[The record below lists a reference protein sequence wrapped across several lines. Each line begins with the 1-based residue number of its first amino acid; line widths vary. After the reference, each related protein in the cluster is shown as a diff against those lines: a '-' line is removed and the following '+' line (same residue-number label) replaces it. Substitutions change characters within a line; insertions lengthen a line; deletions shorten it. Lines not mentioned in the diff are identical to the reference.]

1 MSHSDTKSNYPPNNV
16 DERQGKIAS
25 SKIALGDIR
34 GAIRI
39 LSSENHVLPITEEN
53 YEALKLKHPTMPIDY
68 SPPAEPSNAD
78 RDFSPLI
85 TRQELRKC
93 INSFKRGSGSGHDG
107 LTPDHLKDLIN
118 ENLGICAD
126 DLLDS
131 MCVLL
136 NETVLPGK
144 VPGAIR
150 PIFYGAKLIAL
161 SKKRLAL
168 CLLPLG

>member
-1 MSHSDTKSNYPPNNV
+1 M
-16 DERQGKIAS
+16 
-25 SKIALGDIR
+25 
-34 GAIRI
+34 
-39 LSSENHVLPITEEN
+39 
-53 YEALKLKHPTMPIDY
+53 
-68 SPPAEPSNAD
+68 
-78 RDFSPLI
+78 
-85 TRQELRKC
+85 RKF
-93 INSFKRGSGSGHDG
+93 INSFKRGSYSGHDG

-161 SKKRLAL
+161 SKKMMVLGL
-168 CLLPLG
+168 SPLD